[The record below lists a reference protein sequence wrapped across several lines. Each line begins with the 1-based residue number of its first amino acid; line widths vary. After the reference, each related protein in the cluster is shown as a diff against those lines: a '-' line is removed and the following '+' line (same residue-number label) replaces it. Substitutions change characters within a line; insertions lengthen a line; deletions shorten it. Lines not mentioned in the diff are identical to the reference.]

1 MLPYTKVEGRVL
13 KRVRKTEIIYHFF
26 YFFFLEKTTEEK
38 TLITVTK
45 PKININFCTY
55 CF

>member
-26 YFFFLEKTTEEK
+26 YFFFLEKTAEPGEEK
-38 TLITVTK
+38 T
-45 PKININFCTY
+45 KIKQ
-55 CF
+55 